1 MDKYTVLKDY
11 IASLGSVAVAFSG
24 GVDSTLLL
32 RVAHDVLGDR
42 AIAVTIS
49 SSLFPKRELNEAEAF
64 CRENGITHIVLHI
77 DELAIDGFRDN
88 PPDRCYLCK
97 RELFTRLLAVARE
110 HGLAHVVEGSN
121 MDDLGDYRP
130 GLRAI
135 DELGIKSPLRHAGLT
150 KQEIRDLSRELGLP
164 TWEKPSYACLAS
176 RFVYGE
182 TITPEKLIMVERA
195 EGLLLELGFRQMRV
209 RIHGNLA
216 RIEVMPDDFG
226 KAAALRE
233 KIYSELKGFGF
244 TYITLDLAGYRTGS
258 MNAPLRS
265 HSTAPELS
273 ATFRPD
279 DGQAQ

>member
-1 MDKYTVLKDY
+1 MLKDY

-32 RVAHDVLGDR
+32 RVAHDVLGDK

-49 SSLFPKRELNEAEAF
+49 SSLFPKRELAEAEAF
-64 CRENGITHIVLHI
+64 CRENCINHVLLPI
-77 DELAIDGFRDN
+77 DELAIDGFRNN

-110 HGLAHVVEGSN
+110 HGLAHVIEGSN

-130 GLRAI
+130 GLKAI

-150 KQEIRDLSRELGLP
+150 KQEIRDISRELGLP

-195 EGLLLELGFRQMRV
+195 ENLLLELGFRQMRV

-216 RIEVMPDDFG
+216 RIEVMPEDFG
-226 KAAALRE
+226 KAVALRE
-233 KIYSELKGFGF
+233 RIHSELKGFGF
-244 TYITLDLAGYRTGS
+244 TYAALDLAGYRTGS

-265 HSTAPELS
+265 QSINP
-273 ATFRPD
+273 
-279 DGQAQ
+279 